1 MVVTW
6 LVVFLYLLYL
16 NGRLT
21 ALRRELDNLKRF
33 DHEELEEADP
43 ASR

>member
-6 LVVFLYLLYL
+6 FVVFLYLLYL
-16 NGRLT
+16 NGRLA

-33 DHEELEEADP
+33 DHEDLEGPDSV
-43 ASR
+43 SR